1 MPRNIT
7 PLVLLILLPVL
18 WNWNQVFLFLDMKIC
33 TFSTL
38 CTSSRFV
45 CLLFVKLLNLWIYH
59 LISQTGIKTVR
70 YCYSRLLRPCW
81 GFSFICW
88 MLNFIWCLPWIMA
101 GDITQNMKKGDVSC
115 SVSAIVCWDLEGE
128 TEAVELFSKLLF
140 SNSSPELLRDL
151 WTCSLIKQ
159 S

>member
-1 MPRNIT
+1 MSCNIT
-7 PLVLLILLPVL
+7 HWFFESFCLLPVL
-18 WNWNQVFLFLDMKIC
+18 WNSNQVFLFLDMKIC
-33 TFSTL
+33 TFCSL

-45 CLLFVKLLNLWIYH
+45 CLLFINLLNLWIYH
-59 LISQTGIKTVR
+59 LTSQTGIRTVR

-115 SVSAIVCWDLEGE
+115 SVSAIVCWDLEGKLRLWNCFQNFCSQ
-128 TEAVELFSKLLF
+128 TVLLNYWGASELV
-140 SNSSPELLRDL
+140 P
-151 WTCSLIKQ
+151 
-159 S
+159 